1 MTESS
6 QKKELEYPKLWML
19 CTSCDFSI
27 PEMRVFINNNNAMID
42 LKCPCTRLIEDPF
55 PNNAKTNPEL
65 IETSIKNT
73 YHNRI
78 ETFKLKDYLIYIT
91 NLQNQKEDKDIKYC
105 LNGHGK
111 LIGKEILVHDKM
123 IFNTKHLISTFQI
136 DLKSCC
142 QCNIHQYSIATGKMY
157 SKLTEQVLCKKCT
170 QKLNN
175 KFKSNIIE
183 LKEFKKKIDND
194 MLQKIENKIKC
205 NNYIESYNKFII
217 TFIEHLLKVYKYVSK
232 YQTPNYALTKSVLDL
247 YRNINNT
254 QSFYNLYILNPFIQS
269 IQYIKTFSM
278 NISLSESNSFN
289 NGKIL
294 QINKQLSK
302 DNNNNNNFGIELSN
316 DFIYYAQG
324 HNIVF
329 GKVNCNPTTQK
340 HIVLLRKEYL
350 KSKVSAMIHLVD
362 NIYFGIYLKSNAKQ
376 KNVFYIIKLETMN
389 NNIKHKSTF
398 IYSSEDQSERLFYDE
413 IKNDI
418 YSYCK
423 INKNTIAI
431 TNTNVKLITI
441 SDKYDGMSHV
451 SILFKGDNKSKI
463 TNIIHWKTKS
473 NQTKV
478 TNNNTLTAITGNLLS
493 TPQHDNEQDY
503 IDYIA
508 FVVGYD
514 KILIYSNAA
523 TNKEFTQSPDNII
536 ITNLIRTN
544 ITGVNGNDNN
554 VICDIT
560 CMTFINANTNKNNL
574 AIGTSNGNV
583 YVLPYAIDTHK
594 CISEG
599 HSNKVT
605 CLVTL
610 LNGQE
615 FLSGG
620 KDNKIILWEGQ
631 TGTILNIFWNCSL
644 NIRNDT
650 HYITSLCLFP
660 SHTLGMFGF
669 LALQNDGTVS
679 YWANQGDIESTQ

>member
-1 MTESS
+1 MSEPS
-6 QKKELEYPKLWML
+6 QKELEYPKLWML

-42 LKCPCTRLIEDPF
+42 LKCPCTRLKEDPF

-78 ETFKLKDYLIYIT
+78 ETIKLEDYLTYIT
-91 NLQNQKEDKDIKYC
+91 NLQNQEEDKNIKYC

-111 LIGKEILVHDKM
+111 LIGKEIHVHDKM

-142 QCNIHQYSIATGKMY
+142 QINIHQHSIATGKIY

-183 LKEFKKKIDND
+183 LKEFKNKIDNY
-194 MLQKIENKIKC
+194 MLQKLENKIKY
-205 NNYIESYNKFII
+205 NYTESYNKFII
-217 TFIEHLLKVYKYVSK
+217 TFIEHLLKSYKYVSK

-254 QSFYNLYILNPFIQS
+254 QSFSNLYILNPFIQS

-278 NISLSESNSFN
+278 NISPSESNTFN
-289 NGKIL
+289 NGKVL

-302 DNNNNNNFGIELSN
+302 DNNNNNFGIELSN

-329 GKVNCNPTTQK
+329 GKVNYNPTSQK

-350 KSKVSAMIHLVD
+350 KSKVSVMIHLVD
-362 NIYFGIYLKSNAKQ
+362 NIYFGIYLKSSQKQ
-376 KNVFYIIKLETMN
+376 KNVFYIIKLDVMN
-389 NNIKHKSTF
+389 NNTKHKSTF
-398 IYSSEDQSERLFYDE
+398 MYSSEDQSVRLFYDE

-431 TNTNVKLITI
+431 TNTSVKLITI
-441 SDKYDGMSHV
+441 SDKYDGMSNV
-451 SILFKGDNKSKI
+451 SILYKGDNKKTI
-463 TNIIHWKTKS
+463 THIIHWKTKS

-478 TNNNTLTAITGNLLS
+478 TNNNNVVSVVTGNLLS

-508 FVVGYD
+508 FIVGYD
-514 KILIYSNAA
+514 AILIFSNAV
-523 TNKEFTQSPDNII
+523 TNKEFIQLSEYKIS
-536 ITNLIRTN
+536 NLISTTT
-544 ITGVNGNDNN
+544 TGVNGDNN
-554 VICDIT
+554 VIYYIT
-560 CMTFINANTNKNNL
+560 CMTFINANANKNNL

-583 YVLPYAIDTHK
+583 YVVPYVIDKQK

-610 LNGQE
+610 LSGEE

-650 HYITSLCLFP
+650 YYITSLCLFP

-669 LALQNDGTVS
+669 LALQNNGTVS

>member
-1 MTESS
+1 MTEPS

-27 PEMRVFINNNNAMID
+27 PETRVFINNNTAMID
-42 LKCPCTRLIEDPF
+42 LKCPCTRLKEDPSS
-55 PNNAKTNPEL
+55 NSKTNPEL

-78 ETFKLKDYLIYIT
+78 ETLKLEDYLTYIT
-91 NLQNQKEDKDIKYC
+91 NLQNQKEDENIKYC

-136 DLKSCC
+136 DLKTCC
-142 QCNIHQYSIATGKMY
+142 QFNIHQYSIATGKMY

-175 KFKSNIIE
+175 KFKSNIID
-183 LKEFKKKIDND
+183 LKEFKKTIDND

-205 NNYIESYNKFII
+205 NNYMESYNKFII
-217 TFIEHLLKVYKYVSK
+217 TFIEHLLMSYKYVSK

-254 QSFYNLYILNPFIQS
+254 QSFSNLYILNPFIQS

-278 NISLSESNSFN
+278 NISPSESNTFN
-289 NGKIL
+289 NGKVL

-302 DNNNNNNFGIELSN
+302 DNNNNNFDIELSN
-316 DFIYYAQG
+316 DFIYYGQG

-362 NIYFGIYLKSNAKQ
+362 NIYFGIYLKSNQKQ
-376 KNVFYIIKLETMN
+376 KNVFYIIKLDTMN

-441 SDKYDGMSHV
+441 SDKYDGLSNV
-451 SILFKGDNKSKI
+451 SILYKGDNRSTI

-478 TNNNTLTAITGNLLS
+478 TNNNNVNIIGNLLS

-508 FVVGYD
+508 FVVD
-514 KILIYSNAA
+514 NNKIVMFSNAG
-523 TNKEFTQSPDNII
+523 TNKEFTQLPEYII
-536 ITNLIRTN
+536 ISNLISTTKIN
-544 ITGVNGNDNN
+544 SDNN
-554 VICDIT
+554 VNNVISYIT
-560 CMTFINANTNKNNL
+560 CMTFINENANKNNF

-583 YVLPYAIDTHK
+583 YVVPYANDTQK

-610 LNGQE
+610 LSREE

-620 KDNKIILWEGQ
+620 EDNKIILWEGQ

-669 LALQNDGTVS
+669 LALQNNGTVS